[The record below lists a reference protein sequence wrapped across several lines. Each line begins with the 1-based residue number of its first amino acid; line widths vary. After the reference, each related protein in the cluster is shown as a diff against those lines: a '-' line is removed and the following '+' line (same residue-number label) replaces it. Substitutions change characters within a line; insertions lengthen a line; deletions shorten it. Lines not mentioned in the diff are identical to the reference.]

1 MLSPWD
7 MLSCPACVYVYHT
20 GTDTLTLTFFFGIRH
35 HADLQGKQRAA
46 LGSLSHMETGP
57 IVRTEQLME
66 NCRHLP

>member
-1 MLSPWD
+1 MGAVTLGYAELPS
-7 MLSCPACVYVYHT
+7 MCVYHT
-20 GTDTLTLTFFFGIRH
+20 GADTLALTFFFGIRH

-57 IVRTEQLME
+57 IVCTEQLME